1 MSIHKLPDFV
11 INRLKAWEVVQRPA
25 SLLKELVENSLD
37 AGATEL
43 IITINDGGKS
53 FLSLQD
59 DGCGIELSDMDLL
72 LERYATSKID
82 SEQDLFSLKSYGF
95 RGEALASI
103 AEVSKIS
110 VLTKTKY
117 AEIWTKLVR
126 RGNENV
132 IKHLGVPFE
141 HGTLITVED
150 LFYNVPAR
158 LKFLK
163 SAQTEFYY
171 CYNYFVDIA
180 LYHYDKAFILKK
192 NDKLV
197 FDLKPARDLQS
208 RILDLFKKDW
218 WEKLI
223 PLAQKFEKLEI
234 SGVISDASL
243 RFGSGE
249 NIKIYVNE
257 RPIQDKIIRK
267 ALMDAYAR
275 QITPGEYPMAIL
287 MFKIEPSEVD
297 VNVHPAK
304 LQVKFADSQMIYQ
317 VVYQTIS
324 ELLGKHKIWFVG
336 SEFFQWKGT
345 ASRPSFPQPSAFP
358 SQKPDFSAFLGAE
371 EKGSEKSDFF
381 SPWIGGRKAENE
393 ALFGVWGSQIS
404 QFGSLDAEQH
414 QEQFYFHK
422 DIWEYQILGQLW
434 NMYIAL
440 QADTAL
446 YLIDQHALAERIAFE
461 KMKTSQDLTSES
473 LLQPLKFE
481 VTQIAHLE
489 QKIEELNQ
497 LGFEISLLSENVI
510 VIYAIPKVF
519 VQYPVDMWVLLNHVL
534 YLEEITFDHLLDGV
548 YATKACKASIKAGH
562 KLSYL
567 QMQQLV
573 QDGFEF
579 IPGMFVCQHGR
590 PFFVKMDKK
599 HIDGLFDR

>member
-59 DGCGIELSDMDLL
+59 NGCGIELSDMDLL

-192 NDKLV
+192 NDKLI
-197 FDLKPARDLQS
+197 FDLKPARDLQN

-234 SGVISDASL
+234 SGVVSDASL

-324 ELLGKHKIWFVG
+324 ELLGKHWRVL
-336 SEFFQWKGT
+336 
-345 ASRPSFPQPSAFP
+345 R
-358 SQKPDFSAFLGAE
+358 
-371 EKGSEKSDFF
+371 KSV
-381 SPWIGGRKAENE
+381 K
-393 ALFGVWGSQIS
+393 S
-404 QFGSLDAEQH
+404 QF
-414 QEQFYFHK
+414 
-422 DIWEYQILGQLW
+422 
-434 NMYIAL
+434 
-440 QADTAL
+440 
-446 YLIDQHALAERIAFE
+446 
-461 KMKTSQDLTSES
+461 
-473 LLQPLKFE
+473 
-481 VTQIAHLE
+481 
-489 QKIEELNQ
+489 
-497 LGFEISLLSENVI
+497 
-510 VIYAIPKVF
+510 
-519 VQYPVDMWVLLNHVL
+519 
-534 YLEEITFDHLLDGV
+534 
-548 YATKACKASIKAGH
+548 
-562 KLSYL
+562 
-567 QMQQLV
+567 
-573 QDGFEF
+573 
-579 IPGMFVCQHGR
+579 
-590 PFFVKMDKK
+590 
-599 HIDGLFDR
+599 